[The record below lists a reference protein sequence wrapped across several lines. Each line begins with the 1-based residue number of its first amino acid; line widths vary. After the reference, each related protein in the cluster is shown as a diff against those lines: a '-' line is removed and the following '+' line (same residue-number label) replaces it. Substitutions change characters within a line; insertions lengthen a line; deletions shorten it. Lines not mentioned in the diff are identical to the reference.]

1 MYQYPVTLA
10 GLRAAGHHRSCAAF
24 CEFLVAFGG
33 VLAAGLS
40 NFTNS
45 CGIRIRGGAPHL
57 AHIMGTRVQR
67 LFLLSV
73 VALSTSTGQ
82 RGTLP
87 LFLQDG
93 SGYSVG
99 VPPRY
104 HHGEETSALPCCTF

>member
-1 MYQYPVTLA
+1 VPGCVPPAIIAAAPLSVSSWCFRRRLGGRIYQI
-10 GLRAAGHHRSCAAF
+10 LRTHAEL
-24 CEFLVAFGG
+24 EFV
-33 VLAAGLS
+33 VD
-40 NFTNS
+40 
-45 CGIRIRGGAPHL
+45 L

-93 SGYSVG
+93 DGYSVG